1 MRIDNQKIEGYSGTW
16 YSIDSGII
24 QGQEYF
30 LLESEEWGDD
40 VPCLIVD
47 SSLNV
52 VFGNVFNGLW
62 EYKEYLGL
70 V

>member
-1 MRIDNQKIEGYSGTW
+1 MRIDNQKIEGYSGRW